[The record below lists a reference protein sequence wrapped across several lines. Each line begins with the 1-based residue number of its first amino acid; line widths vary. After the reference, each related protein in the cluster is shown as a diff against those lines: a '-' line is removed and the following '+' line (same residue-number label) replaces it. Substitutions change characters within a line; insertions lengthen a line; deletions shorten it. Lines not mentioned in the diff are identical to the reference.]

1 MKYSSTNKPL
11 VCMQTQSTCYKG
23 TSKMTVKGVLWHS
36 TGANNPTLKRYVQ
49 PSDVKPAADT
59 YDKAGWLKVL
69 GKNTNNNDWNHIT
82 RQAGLNAWIGKLA
95 DSSITSIQTMPWDF
109 KPWGCGSGTKGS
121 CNNGWIQFEIC
132 EDALT
137 DKKYFDAVYK
147 EACELT
153 AYLCEMYNIDPKG
166 TVTVNGVKVPTILCH
181 QDSYKLGL
189 GSNHS
194 DILHWFKKQ
203 GKTMDDV
210 RNDVAKLMGKESAPA
225 PTGEMYR
232 VRKSWADA
240 KSQIGAYTVLENAK
254 KACKDGY
261 FVFDSKGNIVFP
273 EKEIQVAPPA
283 PVKKSN
289 TEIAQEVIA
298 GKWGNGET
306 RKTRLQAAGYDYNAV
321 QAEVG
326 RLMKKPEPP
335 KPVLKSVDVI
345 AAEVMAGKWGNGD
358 ARKQALIKAG
368 YDYAAVQ
375 AAVNKLAKGETKPA
389 PKPEPPK
396 PAKKSNAEIA
406 KEVMAGKWGNGE
418 DRKKRLQ
425 AAGYD
430 YSAIQ
435 AEVNKLA
442 GSGSKGYKVQV
453 TASALNVRAGAGT
466 NYKVVKVVRKGQ
478 TLTIIAEKSG
488 WGQLSDKSGW
498 VSLNYTKKV

>member
-23 TSKMTVKGVLWHS
+23 TSKMTVKGILWHS

-49 PSDVKPAADT
+49 PSDVKPAEDT

-82 RQAGLNAWIGKLA
+82 RQAGLNAWIGKLTDA
-95 DSSITSIQTMPWDF
+95 SITSIQTMPWDF

-153 AYLCEMYNIDPKG
+153 AYLCEMYDIDPKG
-166 TVTVNGVKVPTILCH
+166 TVTVNGVKIPTILCH
-181 QDSYKLGL
+181 QDSYKLGF

-210 RNDVAKLMGKESAPA
+210 RNDVAKLMKKETAPA

-232 VRKSWADA
+232 VRKAWADT
-240 KSQIGAYTVLENAK
+240 KSQIGAYTNLDNAK
-254 KACKDGY
+254 KACKEGY
-261 FVFDSKGNIVFP
+261 HVFDSKGNIVYSNITVKPVEP
-273 EKEIQVAPPA
+273 EK
-283 PVKKSN
+283 
-289 TEIAQEVIA
+289 
-298 GKWGNGET
+298 
-306 RKTRLQAAGYDYNAV
+306 
-321 QAEVG
+321 
-326 RLMKKPEPP
+326 P
-335 KPVLKSVDVI
+335 KLKSVDEI
-345 AAEVMAGKWGNGD
+345 AAEVMAGKWGNGE

-375 AAVNKLAKGETKPA
+375 AAVNKLANGGKTE
-389 PKPEPPK
+389 
-396 PAKKSNAEIA
+396 PAKPVLKSNAEIA
-406 KEVMAGKWGNGE
+406 KEVMAGKWGNGTE
-418 DRKKRLQ
+418 RKKKLE
-425 AAGYD
+425 AAGYN
-430 YSAIQ
+430 YAAVQ
-435 AEVNKLA
+435 AEVTKLVN
-442 GSGSKGYKVQV
+442 GGSKGYKVQV

-466 NYKVVKVVRKGQ
+466 SYKVVKVVKKGQ

>member
-1 MKYSSTNKPL
+1 MVPIRKMLVSANKYSIKCPYSMTPEGITIHNTANKASADNEIKYMIGNDKE
-11 VCMQTQSTCYKG
+11 VSYHYAIDDVEIVQ
-23 TSKMTVKGVLWHS
+23 GVLENRNAWHAGDGGKGNGNRKTIGIEICYS
-36 TGANNPTLKRYVQ
+36 TG
-49 PSDVKPAADT
+49 
-59 YDKAGWLKVL
+59 DKAKFEKAQENAAEFVAFKLKEYGWGIDKVYTHKHWS
-69 GKNTNNNDWNHIT
+69 GKHCPHRTLDEY
-82 RQAGLNAWIGKLA
+82 
-95 DSSITSIQTMPWDF
+95 
-109 KPWGCGSGTKGS
+109 
-121 CNNGWIQFEIC
+121 GWEYFLDLVE
-132 EDALT
+132 
-137 DKKYFDAVYK
+137 KY
-147 EACELT
+147 
-153 AYLCEMYNIDPKG
+153 
-166 TVTVNGVKVPTILCH
+166 
-181 QDSYKLGL
+181 
-189 GSNHS
+189 
-194 DILHWFKKQ
+194 
-203 GKTMDDV
+203 
-210 RNDVAKLMGKESAPA
+210 MGKEAK
-225 PTGEMYR
+225 PTVTTKEMYR
-232 VRKSWADA
+232 VRKSWTDS
-240 KSQIGAYTVLENAK
+240 KSQIGAYTILENAK
-254 KACKDGY
+254 KACKEGY
-261 FVFDSKGNIVFP
+261 YVFDSKGNIVFP

-298 GKWGNGET
+298 GKWGNGAT
-306 RKTRLQAAGYDYNAV
+306 RKTKLQAAGYDYNAV
-321 QAEVG
+321 QAEVD
-326 RLMKKPEPP
+326 RLMKKSEPP

-375 AAVNKLAKGETKPA
+375 AAVNKLAKGETKPV

-396 PAKKSNAEIA
+396 PTKKSNAEIA

-442 GSGSKGYKVQV
+442 GGGSKGYKVQV

>member
-95 DSSITSIQTMPWDF
+95 DSTITSIQTMPWDF

-153 AYLCEMYNIDPKG
+153 AYLCKMYNIDPKG
-166 TVTVNGVKVPTILCH
+166 TVTVNGVKIPTILCH
-181 QDSYKLGL
+181 QDSYKLGF

-232 VRKSWADA
+232 VRKTWADA
-240 KSQIGAYTVLENAK
+240 KSQIGAYTNLDNAK
-254 KACKDGY
+254 KACKEGY
-261 FVFDSKGNIVFP
+261 TVFDSKGNAVYSNIAV
-273 EKEIQVAPPA
+273 K
-283 PVKKSN
+283 PV
-289 TEIAQEVIA
+289 
-298 GKWGNGET
+298 
-306 RKTRLQAAGYDYNAV
+306 
-321 QAEVG
+321 
-326 RLMKKPEPP
+326 EPP

-345 AAEVMAGKWGNGD
+345 AAEVMTGKWGNGE
-358 ARKQALIKAG
+358 ARKQALVKAG

-406 KEVMAGKWGNGE
+406 KEVMAGKWGNGD

-442 GSGSKGYKVQV
+442 GGGSKGYKVQV

-478 TLTIIAEKSG
+478 TLTIIGEKSG